1 MKERIWIGLNAD
13 FLLEQESKRLKQEA
27 DIATGNTSVK
37 KKRTRRRNNT
47 RSDEPT
53 KTVDAAAAIGLMSDL
68 QDKSGL
74 HAALKAAEESGDFT
88 TADSVK
94 NMLQKASFSKK
105 INYDAID
112 GLFR

>member
-1 MKERIWIGLNAD
+1 
-13 FLLEQESKRLKQEA
+13 
-27 DIATGNTSVK
+27 
-37 KKRTRRRNNT
+37 
-47 RSDEPT
+47 
-53 KTVDAAAAIGLMSDL
+53 MSDL